1 MKPDNQFKFG
11 MWDSID
17 AFSAEG
23 QEGLYYDLQGNR
35 TNTQTYNAGAR
46 EYDLNNLSGNAG
58 WYEVDTSLPLAE
70 QVDLRTMTRYVNQP
84 AIDEFRRIAENITQK
99 IDLGGVLE
107 KDRLRASEDPSGIFS
122 FGLASPSLYRV
133 VEWYIIELDLLV
145 DGSFVECEII
155 DKVRNLK
162 KFYTYVDKKQYNVRR
177 QQKGT
182 FEMLK
187 NNPNAQLI
195 EVSADMYATKPSTY
209 VSPTGQNFRLKFATK
224 AKKIYLVRPKK
235 GGAPKYIDL
244 FVIAGGLGDLN
255 SEGMMAKIT
264 PVLMLANQLEQAG
277 VKTRIYGLRAYTV
290 GNDDV
295 FFSWVAKEYGAPV
308 DVQQIAIVTGD
319 PRFFRWSM
327 WQNTEGILKKR
338 FQNSGTGFGSTIY
351 GGNPLSEGFL
361 KYKNYLMQ
369 EKQKGLLKTKVSD
382 KALFITG
389 GLPNPTNAMA
399 SNQQAI
405 EEEFYRISDI
415 AELALAEKP
424 DKAIR
429 RIVQRERGRGV
440 DDLTIKNRLIRSMNE
455 AFLTIDQRSTL
466 SFNPPDDAKKM
477 LEREERIITQINQI
491 LP

>member
-1 MKPDNQFKFG
+1 MRPDNQLKFG

-17 AFSAEG
+17 AFTAEG

-35 TNTQTYNAGAR
+35 TNTQTYNAGAS
-46 EYDLNNLSGNAG
+46 EYNINNLSGNAD

-107 KDRLRASEDPSGIFS
+107 KDRLKASEDPSGIFS

-133 VEWYIIELDLLV
+133 VEWYIIELDILV
-145 DGSFVECEII
+145 DGSFVEGIPMPN
-155 DKVRNLK
+155 KRTN
-162 KFYTYVDKKQYNVRR
+162 FYTYVEGKQYSVRR

-187 NNPNAQLI
+187 NNQNAVLI
-195 EVSADMYATKPSTY
+195 EASADMFATKPSTY
-209 VSPTGQNFRLKFATK
+209 VSPSGETFRLKFATK

-235 GGAPKYIDL
+235 GGAPQYIDL
-244 FVIAGGLGDLN
+244 FVIAGGLGDLDSN
-255 SEGMMAKIT
+255 GMMAKIT

-327 WQNTEGILKKR
+327 WQNTEGIMKKR
-338 FQNSGTGFGSTIY
+338 FQSGSTGFGSTIY
-351 GGNPLSEGFL
+351 GGNALSEGFL

-369 EKQKGLLKTKVSD
+369 EKTKGLLKTKVAD

-389 GLPNPTNAMA
+389 GLPNPTNDMA
-399 SNQQAI
+399 SNEQAI

-429 RIVQRERGRGV
+429 RIVQRERGRNI

-455 AFLTIDQRSTL
+455 AFLTIDQRRTMY
-466 SFNPPDDAKKM
+466 FNPPDEAKKM
-477 LEREERIITQINQI
+477 LEREERIVNQINQI

>member
-1 MKPDNQFKFG
+1 MRPDNQLKFG

-17 AFSAEG
+17 AFTAEG

-35 TNTQTYNAGAR
+35 TNTQTYNAGAS
-46 EYDLNNLSGNAG
+46 EYNLNELSRKAG

-107 KDRLRASEDPSGIFS
+107 KDRLKASEDPSGIFS

-133 VEWYIIELDLLV
+133 VEWYIIELDILV
-145 DGSFVECEII
+145 DGSFVEGIPMPNN
-155 DKVRNLK
+155 RTN
-162 KFYTYVDKKQYNVRR
+162 FYTYVEGKQYSVRR

-187 NNPNAQLI
+187 NNPNAVLI
-195 EVSADMYATKPSTY
+195 EASADMFATKPSTY
-209 VSPTGQNFRLKFATK
+209 VSPTRETFRLKFATK

-235 GGAPKYIDL
+235 GGAPQYIDL

-290 GNDDV
+290 DGGDT

-327 WQNTEGILKKR
+327 WQNTEGIMKKR
-338 FQNSGTGFGSTIY
+338 FQSGSTGYGATIY
-351 GGNPLSEGFL
+351 GGNDLSEGFL

-369 EKQKGLLKTKVSD
+369 EKTKGLLKTKVAD

-389 GLPNPTNAMA
+389 GLPNPTNDMA
-399 SNQQAI
+399 SNEQAI

-429 RIVQRERGRGV
+429 RIVQRERARNI
-440 DDLTIKNRLIRSMNE
+440 DDFTIKNRLIRSMNE
-455 AFLTIDQRSTL
+455 AFLTIDQRRTMY
-466 SFNPPDDAKKM
+466 FNPPDEAKKM

>member
-1 MKPDNQFKFG
+1 MAKADSAYQFG

-17 AFSAEG
+17 AFIDEG

-35 TNTQTYNAGAR
+35 TNTQTFNAGQS
-46 EYDLNNLSGNAG
+46 EYDIDNLRGNSS
-58 WYEVDTSLPLAE
+58 WYEVDTSLPLE
-70 QVDLRTMTRYVNQP
+70 GQVNLRTMTRYVNQS

-107 KDRLRASEDPSGIFS
+107 KDRLKASEDPSGIFS

-133 VEWYIIELDLLV
+133 VEWYVIELDILV
-145 DGSFVECEII
+145 DGSFVEGI
-155 DKVRNLK
+155 DMPNNRKN
-162 KFYTYVDKKQYNVRR
+162 FYTYVDGKQYNVRR

-182 FEMLK
+182 FDMLK

-195 EVSADMYATKPSTY
+195 EASADMFATKPSTY
-209 VSPTGQNFRLKFATK
+209 VSPNGETFRLKFATK

-235 GGAPKYIDL
+235 GGAPQYIDL
-244 FVIAGGLGDLN
+244 FIIAGGLSDLN

-290 GNDDV
+290 GRNDA

-308 DVQQIAIVTGD
+308 DAQQVAIVTGD

-327 WQNTEGILKKR
+327 WQNTEGIMKKR
-338 FQNSGTGFGSTIY
+338 FQSSNTGYGSTIY
-351 GGNPLSEGFL
+351 GGTSLSEGFL
-361 KYKNYLMQ
+361 RYKNYLMQ
-369 EKQKGLLKTKVSD
+369 EKQKGLLKTKVAD

-389 GLPNPTNAMA
+389 GLSSP
-399 SNQQAI
+399 SNTMSGNEQAI

-429 RIVQRERGRGV
+429 RIVQRERGRGIN
-440 DDLTIKNRLIRSMNE
+440 DFTIKNRLIRSMNE
-455 AFLTIDQRSTL
+455 AFLTVPQSQSRY
-466 SFNPPDDAKKM
+466 FNPPEEAKKM
-477 LEREERIITQINQI
+477 FEREEKIINQINQI